1 MRLQPISRFAFTTSV
16 FAISAAWANSALAA
30 QTNAQQEAA
39 QKQNTAVDCSTVT
52 DPAAHATCV
61 QTQGQNA
68 AASAGAPA
76 AGSIVVTGSRV
87 PKPNFDTVQPSTVL
101 NSQAIEQRGFV
112 NAADALNELPQF
124 GIPGSSPVGAAQGGA
139 FGSGQSFVNFLGLGS
154 QRTLVLINGRRFISS
169 NTASIFGPTS
179 AGEQVDLGQINSKLI
194 DRIETIAIGGAPIY
208 GSDAIAG
215 TINIILKHDYQGVDI
230 DGQYGW
236 AEHGSFAGSSVGY
249 GNGHA
254 PNWRVRALA
263 GTNFSDGRGNVTV
276 SAEYNKGGG
285 LVYNDR
291 KVTATSLFYGKCN
304 PGSQFQQ
311 CLYPNGP
318 RVNATTTGGVPL
330 VGGGFFGTAF
340 GLSPTQSNQLN
351 FPAIFGS
358 IFGVSI
364 PPGSTF
370 NAQNGSGTNLIFD
383 PAGNLIPADYGV
395 NPGGSAPSAFTLF
408 ASGGNG
414 YAYIY
419 DTSQELTDTLRYNV
433 NLLTHYDL
441 TDNVRL
447 FG

>member
-16 FAISAAWANSALAA
+16 VAISAAWASSASAA
-30 QTNAQQEAA
+30 QTNAQTQEA
-39 QKQNTAVDCSTVT
+39 QRQNTAVDCSTVT

-101 NSQAIEQRGFV
+101 NSAAIEQRGFV

-179 AGEQVDLGQINSKLI
+179 PGEQVDLGQINSKLI

-215 TINIILKHDYQGVDI
+215 TINIILKHDYQGIDL

-236 AEHGSFAGSSVGY
+236 AEKGSFIGSSPGY
-249 GNGHA
+249 GGGHA
-254 PNWRVRALA
+254 PNWRVRGLA
-263 GTNFSDGRGNVTV
+263 GTNFAGNA
-276 SAEYNKGGG
+276 SSR
-285 LVYNDR
+285 LVP
-291 KVTATSLFYGKCN
+291 S
-304 PGSQFQQ
+304 P
-311 CLYPNGP
+311 
-318 RVNATTTGGVPL
+318 TTTP
-330 VGGGFFGTAF
+330 F
-340 GLSPTQSNQLN
+340 SP
-351 FPAIFGS
+351 
-358 IFGVSI
+358 
-364 PPGSTF
+364 
-370 NAQNGSGTNLIFD
+370 SG
-383 PAGNLIPADYGV
+383 
-395 NPGGSAPSAFTLF
+395 
-408 ASGGNG
+408 
-414 YAYIY
+414 
-419 DTSQELTDTLRYNV
+419 
-433 NLLTHYDL
+433 
-441 TDNVRL
+441 
-447 FG
+447 